1 MKPLLSFLFLVLLK
15 ATCLSAQSGV
25 ASQYLTNAGFDTE
38 TDFVKSHVYTYAKDA
53 QVDGGISSCQPVTG
67 WVPDATGDAK
77 AGGAFRYGSDL
88 GLAGSTYI
96 VPAVG
101 PDTNTSGGALGLA
114 SCWTNAVG
122 YYQNLTLPAGRYL
135 ISYKVYNAGTNMTD
149 NYESTFGFVEQ
160 NGTTHYDNLKYP
172 SGVWTNGVIRL
183 LLNSATSGKIHLG
196 YNSGNVGSASTPK
209 LFVDEVKVESYDDLI
224 ASLRYIVGDVNN
236 DKQLNISDVV
246 ALVNI
251 ILNPN
256 TYFNPLLANVNAE
269 GGIDVADVV
278 ALVNNILSGLTPSVV
293 DNTYQYADIDA
304 MVYARQ
310 QAAENAESSG
320 YMVKSAVCSLTDEN
334 VTSHYTNLDPWLT
347 RLNIST
353 GSLTNVESVSVYAID
368 KSPIAGP
375 VTIMRQGND
384 ASFIYSEGDELT
396 YATNQQSDVVTVQ
409 GNDAGT
415 YIAYLLPVPLAKG
428 VMVTVRTSD
437 GKFYSQT
444 FTNIQ
449 VGKANDLSFTSTT
462 ASNLWMSTIPG
473 NTYFS
478 LLSTPGAHDAATSNT
493 ASYAKCQTEDIA
505 GLLANG
511 VRAFDLRPRYTS
523 NSVSDIQLDNLEI
536 YHGSVATGV
545 KFKDAIDILINFVKN
560 NPSEAVSVIMQKES
574 SGSTD
579 QSETWRASIRE
590 CFSDASRSP
599 YIMGDVRGF
608 HTLDDVRGKL
618 SIVSKNPYGNSN
630 NGYRDVVYGAI
641 IENWPDDGVVT
652 NYSCDMTQAG
662 NWTECRASVEDAYN
676 SNTST
681 KTTQVQTQLQ
691 LASSNTDRYRYCYTF
706 TSIAYSLFGSSIT
719 SSAKK
724 MNPATVNIIA
734 NLQGPLCYVYGDFMG
749 SNNNGGSSLLN
760 AIIQQNYKYVYTGKT
775 R

>member
-1 MKPLLSFLFLVLLK
+1 MKPLLSFLCLVLLK
-15 ATCLSAQSGV
+15 ATCLSAQSVV

-135 ISYKVYNAGTNMTD
+135 ISYKVYNAGTNNPD

-172 SGVWTNGVIRL
+172 SGVWTNGIIRL

-209 LFVDEVKVESYDDLI
+209 LFVDEVKIESYYDLI

-251 ILNPN
+251 ILNQN
-256 TYFNPLLANVNAE
+256 TNFDPLLANVNAE
-269 GGIDVADVV
+269 GEIDVADVV
-278 ALVNNILSGLTPSVV
+278 ALVNIILSGLTPSVV

-310 QAAENAESSG
+310 KATENAESSG
-320 YMVKSAVCSLTDEN
+320 YMVKSAVCSLTDED
-334 VTSHYTNLDPWLT
+334 VTSHYTNLDPWMT

-353 GSLTNVESVSVYAID
+353 GSLTNVESVSVYALD
-368 KSPIAGP
+368 KTQIAGP
-375 VTIMRQGND
+375 VTIKRYGD
-384 ASFIYSEGDELT
+384 DVSFIYSSGDELT
-396 YATNQQSDVVTVQ
+396 YATNQQSNVVTVQ

-415 YIAYLLPVPLAKG
+415 YIAYLLPVTLAKG

-437 GKFYSQT
+437 GNFYSQT

-478 LLSTPGAHDAATSNT
+478 MLSTPGAHDAATSNT
-493 ASYAKCQTEDIA
+493 ATYAKCQTEDIA

-590 CFSDASRSP
+590 CFSDPAREP
-599 YIMGDVRGF
+599 YIMGSVRGF
-608 HTLDDVRGKL
+608 HTLDDVRGKV
-618 SIVSKNPYGNSN
+618 SIVSKNPYGNSSN
-630 NGYRDVVYGAI
+630 SYRDVVYGAI
-641 IENWPDDGVVT
+641 IEGWPDNGVVT
-652 NYSCDMTQAG
+652 DYSCDMTQAW
-662 NWTECRASVEDAYN
+662 NWVDCHASVEDAYN

-719 SSAKK
+719 SSAKT

-749 SNNNGGSSLLN
+749 SNSNSGSSLLN
-760 AIIQQNYKYVYTGKT
+760 AIIQQNYKYVYIGRT